1 MTSPQEIFG
10 ELISPIWFLLYSASY
25 IPSTIVKL
33 VISLQFRTLVTPSLF
48 KDAWFSNLWAFC
60 GPKIRE
66 DATPRVAPLIT
77 LASGI
82 ILDIGPGSGEWV
94 GTFDKSKVTKIFGVE
109 PNKDHHALLRQRI
122 KKAGLEDVYVI
133 CPVGVEAL
141 SEGQGEEW
149 EVKKESVDYVVTL
162 QCLCSVPE
170 PRKMMG
176 ELYEYLKEGGSWIL
190 YEHVVV
196 FEHQGAFMKYYQG

>member
-1 MTSPQEIFG
+1 M
-10 ELISPIWFLLYSASY
+10 
-25 IPSTIVKL
+25 
-33 VISLQFRTLVTPSLF
+33 TPSLF
-48 KDAWFSNLWAFC
+48 KDAWFANFWAFC
-60 GPKIRE
+60 GPQTRE
-66 DATPRVAPLIT
+66 NATPRVAPLMA
-77 LASGI
+77 LASGVV
-82 ILDIGPGSGEWV
+82 LEIGPGSGEWV
-94 GTFDKSKVTKIFGVE
+94 GTFDKSRVTKIYGVE

-141 SEGQGEEW
+141 SEGKGKEW
-149 EVKKESVDYVVTL
+149 EVKKESVDCVVTV

-196 FEHQGAFMKYYQG
+196 FGHQGSFMKYYQGQ